1 MAELM
6 SGGIHFS
13 GLASGSDFDT
23 MITQL
28 KKVESIQ
35 VNRMKLW
42 KGDWQKRVDAFGTI
56 NTEIQNFQ
64 SVVQKMDTMSEF
76 LAKSATSSF
85 DTVATATT
93 DAKATEGVYKI
104 SVGQLARNAMWTYN
118 SGFADKTSKVNT
130 SGTNQTFQYTY
141 KGTQR
146 TLSVGPDTTVEGLVN
161 IINSDP
167 NNPGVKAGLV
177 KNGNVYN
184 LQIRGMDLGAANEM
198 TIDAGT
204 NLSNLPAPNG
214 SGTDWNRQTAQNA
227 FFRINDWPPL
237 NLDQPE
243 LSFIQSE
250 SNTVSEAIE
259 GLTLT
264 LKDVGTT
271 QITVAT
277 DTEKIKQNIQDFVD
291 GMNAVRTKMIEL
303 TKVSANKEASDPN
316 KGTSQFDAEKGSV
329 LTGNYGVQ
337 LLSSRLKLA
346 VSGRGDGFDYY
357 SDANGGEGDYYS
369 TLAHIGILTVAD
381 QSDKDN
387 GLLRIDMEKLDKAL
401 AKDPTAVAELFAA
414 DGIGT
419 SDSQHFSYYSQI
431 KGITKPGIYDVTYD
445 VDATGKIINAKI
457 GGQNA
462 SIDQNTHQISS
473 LTGDSRG
480 LVIQVNNLVAGSY
493 SDTVRLKQGKA
504 GQMDDILKDVLS
516 SDGTLKI
523 IEKNY
528 EDIMDEIDKKIERE
542 SDRII
547 RWERSIRLRFARLE
561 ATLTKY
567 NGQMES
573 LSKQVSQL
581 TQK

>member
-35 VNRMKLW
+35 MNRMTLW
-42 KGDWQKRVDAFGTI
+42 KADWQKRVDAFGTI

-64 SVVQKMDTMSEF
+64 NVVKGMDTMAEF
-76 LAKSATSSF
+76 LEKSATSSF

-93 DAKATEGVYKI
+93 DSKASEGVYKVE
-104 SVGQLARNAMWTYN
+104 VGQLARNAMWTYN
-118 SGFADKTSKVNT
+118 SGFANKTSKVNT
-130 SGTNQTFQYTY
+130 SGANQTFQYTY
-141 KGTQR
+141 KGKQR
-146 TLSVGPDTTVEGLVN
+146 SLTVASDTTIEGLVN
-161 IINSDP
+161 IINNDP
-167 NNPGVKAGLV
+167 QNPGVKAALI
-177 KNGNVYN
+177 KNGDNYN
-184 LQIRGMDLGAANEM
+184 LQIRGMDLGTTNALS
-198 TIDAGT
+198 IDAGT
-204 NLSNLPAPNG
+204 NLTNLQAPDSPLTNW
-214 SGTDWNRQTAQNA
+214 DYQAAQNA
-227 FFRINDWPPL
+227 KIRVNDWPAG
-237 NLDQPE
+237 
-243 LSFIQSE
+243 SFIESS
-250 SNTVSEAIE
+250 SNTVSEVIE
-259 GLTLT
+259 GLTIT

-271 QITVAT
+271 QLTVGT
-277 DTEKIKQNIQDFVD
+277 DLNKIKENIQQFVD
-291 GMNAVRTKMIEL
+291 GMNAVRTKMLEL
-303 TKVSANKEASDPN
+303 TKVDSNGKASDPN
-316 KGTSQFDAEKGSV
+316 ENTSQFDAEKGSV

-346 VSGRGDGFDYY
+346 VSGRGNGFDYY
-357 SDANGGEGDYYS
+357 SEANGGEGDYYS

-387 GLLRIDMEKLDKAL
+387 GLLRIDMEKLDEAL

-419 SDSQHFSYYSQI
+419 TDSQHFSYYSQV
-431 KGITKPGIYDVTYD
+431 KGVTVPGIYDVSYD
-445 VDATGKIINAKI
+445 VDASGNITNAKI
-457 GGQNA
+457 GGQSA
-462 SIDQNTHQISS
+462 KVDQGSHQLVSMN
-473 LTGDSRG
+473 GDSRG
-480 LVIQVNNLVAGSY
+480 LVIQINDLVAGSY

-504 GQMDDILKDVLS
+504 GQMDAILKDVLS

-528 EDIMDEIDKKIERE
+528 QDIMDEIDKKIERE
-542 SDRII
+542 SSRIV
-547 RWERSIRLRFARLE
+547 RWERSMRLRFARLE
-561 ATLTKY
+561 STLTKY

-581 TQK
+581 TQQ

>member
-13 GLASGSDFDT
+13 GLASGSDFDS

-35 VNRMKLW
+35 MNRMKLW

-64 SVVQKMDTMSEF
+64 STVQKMDTMAEF

-93 DAKATEGVYKI
+93 DSKASEGVYKI
-104 SVGQLARNAMWTYN
+104 EVGQLAKNSMWTYN
-118 SGFADKTSKVNT
+118 TGFASKTAKVNT
-130 SGTNQTFQYTY
+130 SGANQTFQYTY
-141 KGTQR
+141 KGKQR
-146 TLSVGPDTTVEGLVN
+146 TLTVASNTTVEGLVN
-161 IINSDP
+161 LINSDP
-167 NNPGVKAGLV
+167 QNPGVKAALI
-177 KNGNVYN
+177 KNGDQYN
-184 LQIRGMDLGAANEM
+184 LQIRGMGLGAANALS
-198 TIDAGT
+198 IDAGT
-204 NLSNLPAPNG
+204 NLTNLQAPDSPLTN
-214 SGTDWNRQTAQNA
+214 WNYQAAQNA
-227 FFRINDWPPL
+227 LIRVNDWPAG
-237 NLDQPE
+237 
-243 LSFIQSE
+243 SFIESS
-250 SNTVSEAIE
+250 SNTVSEVIE
-259 GLTLT
+259 GLTIN

-271 QITVAT
+271 QLTVGT
-277 DTEKIKQNIQDFVD
+277 DLEKIKQNIQDFVD
-291 GMNAVRTKMIEL
+291 GMNAVRTKMLEL
-303 TKVSANKEASDPN
+303 TKVDSNAKASDPN
-316 KGTSQFDAEKGSV
+316 DESSQFDAEKGSV

-346 VSGRGDGFDYY
+346 VSGRAEGFDYY

-387 GLLRIDMEKLDKAL
+387 GLLRVDMEKLDEAL

-419 SDSQHFSYYSQI
+419 TDSQDFSFYSQV
-431 KGITKPGIYDVTYD
+431 KGITKPGIYDVSYD
-445 VDATGKIINAKI
+445 VDATGNIINAKI

-462 SIDQNTHQISS
+462 KVDQNTHQISS

-480 LVIQVNNLVAGSY
+480 MVIQVNNLVAGSY

-504 GQMDDILKDVLS
+504 GQMDALLKDVLS

-542 SDRII
+542 TSRII
-547 RWERSIRLRFARLE
+547 RWERSMRLKFARLE
-561 ATLTKY
+561 STLTKY

-573 LSKQVSQL
+573 LNKQVAQL
-581 TQK
+581 AQQ